1 MTDVSQCDPLTSVRP
16 TSFRRAILT
25 QDAARARLLRGA
37 NCRDVTQGETTI
49 VIGAMPAMIQE
60 YVCLP
65 TTTETDVQHSYQL
78 IATVDKTTYTI
89 VVAGPEQSA
98 TTVALYWQELLSR
111 ITAK

>member
-1 MTDVSQCDPLTSVRP
+1 MHMSGVQYDVQSAPSAGNL
-16 TSFRRAILT
+16 A

-37 NCRDVTQGETTI
+37 NCRDVTQGETT
-49 VIGAMPAMIQE
+49 VAIGAVPAMIQE

-65 TTTETDVQHSYQL
+65 TATETDVQHGYQL
-78 IATVDKTTYTI
+78 IATVDKTTYTV